1 MVYFTHTHTQKI
13 ILQLKIHYVEI
24 GISSDSLWTVCPIE
38 TDQHSLREDGGQF
51 DEGITASRCFSC
63 QAGLRK
69 QRAFTELTARYIQQQ
84 LVPGN
89 SINHLGT
96 VSGLSNRSLRL
107 SPELFI
113 DKLVIIPFAGIYF
126 SDK

>member
-1 MVYFTHTHTQKI
+1 MLAQHKQTEDQEPPDLFPWVGQGGIFHTHTQKI

-24 GISSDSLWTVCPIE
+24 GISFDSLWTVCPIE

-69 QRAFTELTARYIQQQ
+69 Q
-84 LVPGN
+84 
-89 SINHLGT
+89 
-96 VSGLSNRSLRL
+96 
-107 SPELFI
+107 
-113 DKLVIIPFAGIYF
+113 
-126 SDK
+126 